1 MTGSGKSEVLKTI
14 LLALAATHSPYDL
27 NFALIDY
34 KGGAAFYELAQLPH
48 TVGVVTD
55 IESHSSYAERVIL
68 ALTGEIEHRKRVLEN
83 ARVSFGFGRSHVDEY
98 RQLTVKRPLPRLVI
112 VFDEFAEFKERHPEE
127 SKRLISIARQGRSL
141 GVHLILATQNIEAA
155 VDPEILQNSTFR
167 ICLRV
172 SEVQDSVQM
181 IGIPDAVDLTRGRAF
196 FQAQT
201 RQLFQTAYA
210 GGTYGDDQDGRVSA
224 KTIQKFWPDGRR
236 ETIEL
241 PQWSDGREG
250 TDLAS
255 EAQFTE
261 AQAIVGRLVE
271 AARNL
276 KLKKPPPVWPDPLR
290 DRIYLPDLLTK
301 HFTGGWNGEEWQACR
316 SWTEQAEVPSKVNPL
331 LGLYDHP
338 AQQKQI
344 LFQID
349 PRRGGG
355 HLLVFGSAGTGKST
369 LLRTIVTSLALTR
382 APDEVHFYIL
392 DFGGQ
397 STLKVLDSMPHVG
410 AVVTRFEME
419 RIERLISFIHD
430 EISRRNDLFRGAH
443 VDSYDDYNARV
454 KPKAR
459 LPSIYL
465 IIDGYGD
472 FRRSVDV
479 EVARSVSTLISG
491 GAASGLYM
499 VISASL
505 QSEIPNDLFAN
516 INLRLTFHQAD
527 QTEYFR
533 IVGRPSEA
541 KIQEEISTP
550 PPPGRGLLRGTP
562 PLEFQAALPTKG
574 HSDEEQFQELRQLA
588 SLMKVSWK
596 GATPPEI
603 QSLPLLVTLHEP
615 DEAPVTMPE
624 DIQVKLSTILGQ
636 DYQTLAS
643 IGLSL
648 TDDGPTFLV
657 ASTSPQSG
665 KTSILQTWILG
676 LVERFSPEKLQLI
689 LPDFHSRTLMA
700 FRGIPH
706 TMAYIDSLSSM
717 QATLS
722 QLAEEIENR
731 QEALESAYEKD
742 PDRFNARDFVNQWP
756 HLLIVIDDYDM
767 FSARAENASKQFG
780 DMMAVA
786 GDLGVSM
793 IVAGNVSELPRDYD
807 DPLMQR
813 IRRHG
818 CGLLLSGSEGLEQF
832 NNARRPPDQP
842 SAGLP
847 QGRGYLVKRGQVRL
861 FQAAAFWQEGE
872 DTASALLRR
881 VENVEKKSVPA
892 SPDHQRKSKTK

>member
-1 MTGSGKSEVLKTI
+1 MIASDELETLSTILDDLETELQHREQRVETKRHRQPGTDTTQRPLPRLVIVFDELPTDFSHPGLSLLLKKGKQLGVHGIFLSDEAELIPGPCGGILELEGNLLDFREIGPDGRKFECRPDSIEPDRSKHLAEALAAIKWPHTSDLSQPPALISFLELFNVSDVGELPIETWWDGDPPYGHLRAPIGLTSATGELIFDLNDRDGAHGPHGLIGGMTGSGKSEVLKTI
-14 LLALAATHSPYDL
+14 LLALASTHSPYDL

-98 RQLTVKRPLPRLVI
+98 RELTVKRPLPRLVI

-210 GGTYGDDQDGRVSA
+210 GGTYGDDQDGRTST
-224 KTIQKFWPDGRR
+224 KTIQKLWPDGRR

-241 PQWSDGREG
+241 PQWGDGREA

-276 KLKKPPPVWPDPLR
+276 KLKKPPPVWPDPLG

-301 HFTGGWNGEEWQACR
+301 HFTGGWNGEGWQACR
-316 SWTEQAEVPSKVNPL
+316 SWIEQAEPPSKVNPL

-344 LFQID
+344 LFQLD

-410 AVVTRFEME
+410 AVV
-419 RIERLISFIHD
+419 
-430 EISRRNDLFRGAH
+430 
-443 VDSYDDYNARV
+443 
-454 KPKAR
+454 
-459 LPSIYL
+459 
-465 IIDGYGD
+465 
-472 FRRSVDV
+472 
-479 EVARSVSTLISG
+479 
-491 GAASGLYM
+491 
-499 VISASL
+499 
-505 QSEIPNDLFAN
+505 
-516 INLRLTFHQAD
+516 
-527 QTEYFR
+527 
-533 IVGRPSEA
+533 
-541 KIQEEISTP
+541 
-550 PPPGRGLLRGTP
+550 
-562 PLEFQAALPTKG
+562 
-574 HSDEEQFQELRQLA
+574 
-588 SLMKVSWK
+588 
-596 GATPPEI
+596 
-603 QSLPLLVTLHEP
+603 
-615 DEAPVTMPE
+615 
-624 DIQVKLSTILGQ
+624 
-636 DYQTLAS
+636 
-643 IGLSL
+643 
-648 TDDGPTFLV
+648 
-657 ASTSPQSG
+657 
-665 KTSILQTWILG
+665 
-676 LVERFSPEKLQLI
+676 
-689 LPDFHSRTLMA
+689 
-700 FRGIPH
+700 
-706 TMAYIDSLSSM
+706 
-717 QATLS
+717 
-722 QLAEEIENR
+722 
-731 QEALESAYEKD
+731 
-742 PDRFNARDFVNQWP
+742 
-756 HLLIVIDDYDM
+756 
-767 FSARAENASKQFG
+767 
-780 DMMAVA
+780 
-786 GDLGVSM
+786 
-793 IVAGNVSELPRDYD
+793 
-807 DPLMQR
+807 
-813 IRRHG
+813 
-818 CGLLLSGSEGLEQF
+818 
-832 NNARRPPDQP
+832 
-842 SAGLP
+842 
-847 QGRGYLVKRGQVRL
+847 
-861 FQAAAFWQEGE
+861 
-872 DTASALLRR
+872 
-881 VENVEKKSVPA
+881 
-892 SPDHQRKSKTK
+892 

>member
-1 MTGSGKSEVLKTI
+1 
-14 LLALAATHSPYDL
+14 
-27 NFALIDY
+27 
-34 KGGAAFYELAQLPH
+34 
-48 TVGVVTD
+48 
-55 IESHSSYAERVIL
+55 
-68 ALTGEIEHRKRVLEN
+68 
-83 ARVSFGFGRSHVDEY
+83 
-98 RQLTVKRPLPRLVI
+98 PLPRLVI

-181 IGIPDAVDLTRGRAF
+181 IGIPDAIHLTRGRAY

-201 RQLFQTAYA
+201 RQLFQAAYA
-210 GGTYGDDQDGRVSA
+210 GGSYGDDQDGRTSA
-224 KTIQKFWPDGRR
+224 KTIQKLWPDGRR

-241 PQWSDGREG
+241 PQWGDGREG
-250 TDLAS
+250 AEPS
-255 EAQFTE
+255 SQAQFTE

-271 AARNL
+271 AARKL

-290 DRIYLPDLLTK
+290 DRIYLPDLLSK
-301 HFTGGWNGEEWQACR
+301 HFTGGWNGEEWLPCR
-316 SWTEQAEVPSKVNPL
+316 SWMDHERPTSKVYPL

-349 PRRGGG
+349 PWRGGG
-355 HLLVFGSAGTGKST
+355 HLLIFGSAGTGKST

-382 APDEVHFYIL
+382 PPDEVQFYIL

-397 STLKVLDSMPHVG
+397 STLKVLDSIPHVG

-419 RIERLISFIHD
+419 RIERLIGYIHD

-443 VDSYDDYNARV
+443 VDSYEDYNARV
-454 KPKAR
+454 KPTAR
-459 LPSIYL
+459 LPGIYL

-472 FRRSVDV
+472 FRRAVDV
-479 EVARSVSTLISG
+479 EFAKSVSALISG

-499 VISASL
+499 IISASL

-541 KIQEEISTP
+541 KIQEEVSTP

-562 PLEFQAALPTKG
+562 PMEFQAALPTRG
-574 HSDEEQFQELRQLA
+574 LTDEEQFKELTHLA
-588 SLMKVSWK
+588 SRMEQAWK
-596 GATPPEI
+596 GPKPSEI
-603 QSLPLLVTLHEP
+603 RSLPLLVTLPKP
-615 DEAPVTMPE
+615 DGQLLLSREETRPP
-624 DIQVKLSTILGQ
+624 LSTILGQ
-636 DYQTLAS
+636 DYQTLAPV
-643 IGLSL
+643 GLSL
-648 TDDGPTFLV
+648 DEDGPSFLV

-665 KTSILQTWILG
+665 KTSILQTWIIG
-676 LVERFSPEKLQLI
+676 LVERFSPDDVHLI

-700 FRGIPH
+700 FRGLPH
-706 TMAYIDSLSSM
+706 LMAYIGSLSSM
-717 QATLS
+717 ESTLS
-722 QLAEEIENR
+722 QLSEEIERR
-731 QEALESAYEKD
+731 QTAIEDAYEKD
-742 PDRFNARDFVNQWP
+742 PNGFNTQDFVKKWP
-756 HLLIVIDDYDM
+756 HILTVIDDYDL
-767 FSARAENASKQFG
+767 FFARTENASKQFAEVISVG
-780 DMMAVA
+780 
-786 GDLGVSM
+786 GDLGVSV
-793 IVAGNVSELPRDYD
+793 IVAGNVSELPRDFD
-807 DPLMQR
+807 DPLIQR
-813 IRRHG
+813 TRRHG

-832 NNARRPPDQP
+832 NNARRPPGQP

-847 QGRGYLVKRGQVRL
+847 PGRGYLVRRGQVRL
-861 FQAAAFWQEGE
+861 FQAASYWREGE
-872 DTASALLRR
+872 DAAAALSRR
-881 VENVEKKSVPA
+881 VEDIEKLAKSRPQ
-892 SPDHQRKSKTK
+892 PRQRKSKTK